1 MSTYARRAAAFALLA
16 AVCAAVLLAP
26 FAPHTDDGC
35 QTEVHC
41 LACRLAVTGHS
52 VAAAAHPGAAIA
64 LVVLGIAAAPPC
76 ADVAHGQRAAHPS
89 RGPPAFA

>member
-1 MSTYARRAAAFALLA
+1 MRTHARRAFAGLLLV

-41 LACRLAVTGHS
+41 LACRTAVAGHAVTFADPAAVASPALTGY
-52 VAAAAHPGAAIA
+52 AAADARTPLRERPASAA
-64 LVVLGIAAAPPC
+64 
-76 ADVAHGQRAAHPS
+76 PS
-89 RGPPAFA
+89 RGPPAIA